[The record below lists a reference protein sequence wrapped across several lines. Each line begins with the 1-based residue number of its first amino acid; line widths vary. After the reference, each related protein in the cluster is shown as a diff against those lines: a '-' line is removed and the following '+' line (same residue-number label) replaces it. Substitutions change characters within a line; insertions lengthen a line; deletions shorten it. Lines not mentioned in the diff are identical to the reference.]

1 MQELPQERNS
11 RRSLMELNLTP
22 PLFCCSLNQ
31 SLAGQFPRKQ
41 NPHLTAL
48 LKTLQWILS
57 VLRLGQ
63 GSYDLVTGPD
73 VVQVSD

>member
-1 MQELPQERNS
+1 MKLS
-11 RRSLMELNLTP
+11 LTP

-31 SLAGQFPRKQ
+31 SLATAQFPKTK
-41 NPHLTAL
+41 PYITAL

-63 GSYDLVTGPD
+63 GSYNSDCGPD
-73 VVQVSD
+73 VVQISLWLKETQIKE